1 MAHPQKEPLRGL
13 SEQEERELH
22 HMASATSER
31 VDRVRR
37 AKALLAVA
45 AGQSWTL
52 AAHEAGLKSGAGVGK
67 LVRRFN
73 AHGLVALSIAAGAG
87 RKPTYTS
94 EQHAHIS
101 ALVQR
106 EPDRTVDQTAT
117 WSLMT
122 LRRALRKKE
131 FPRIAA
137 ETIRVVLRE
146 TGYSYQRTRTWCRT
160 GYALRKR
167 KSGTVT
173 TYDEQTP
180 EKKD

>member
-1 MAHPQKEPLRGL
+1 
-13 SEQEERELH
+13 
-22 HMASATSER
+22 
-31 VDRVRR
+31 
-37 AKALLAVA
+37 
-45 AGQSWTL
+45 
-52 AAHEAGLKSGAGVGK
+52 
-67 LVRRFN
+67 
-73 AHGLVALSIAAGAG
+73 
-87 RKPTYTS
+87 
-94 EQHAHIS
+94 
-101 ALVQR
+101 
-106 EPDRTVDQTAT
+106 
-117 WSLMT
+117 MT

-137 ETIRVVLRE
+137 ETIRVVLHE